1 MYGHSCAVANIK
13 SSHNIN
19 LGRFGEEKVAR
30 YLAERRYEILDRNWR
45 CQSGEIDLIAKSPAG
60 TIVFIEVKTRMNN
73 SFGHPLESIDSIKQG
88 RLTRLARNWLRVNK
102 FGAREYR
109 IDCVAVTL
117 APELKI
123 DYRIGVI

>member
-1 MYGHSCAVANIK
+1 MANIK

-19 LGRFGEEKVAR
+19 LGRFGEEKVAH
-30 YLAERRYEILDRNWR
+30 YLTERRYEILDRNWR

-88 RLTRLARNWLRVNK
+88 RLTRLARNWLRANK

-109 IDCVAVTL
+109 IDCAAVTL

>member
-1 MYGHSCAVANIK
+1 VANIK

-19 LGRFGEEKVAR
+19 LGRFGEEKVAH
-30 YLAERRYEILDRNWR
+30 YLTERRYEILDRNWR

>member
-1 MYGHSCAVANIK
+1 MANIK

-19 LGRFGEEKVAR
+19 LGRFGEEKVAH
-30 YLAERRYEILDRNWR
+30 YLTERRYEILDRNWR

-102 FGAREYR
+102 FGAREYL
-109 IDCVAVTL
+109 IDCAAVTL

>member
-1 MYGHSCAVANIK
+1 VANIK